1 MFVQKISIAEQ
12 YIELISPEI
21 SHADISL
28 EWVSGKDGR
37 ELLEKM
43 GNNLPKDWTPSIEEE
58 RKRIEDFIHG
68 ENEVNWAIEY
78 QGEIIGAV
86 WLSLEPDK
94 LIGPHIMIADKS
106 VYGRGIATSVMQA
119 VCGWALTDK
128 TGSASRFNHKELITR
143 CRVDNVPIIRV
154 NEKIGFKPTG
164 ETYKEDGFTW
174 QNYIM
179 KKAR

>member
-58 RKRIEDFIHG
+58 RDRIIDFG
-68 ENEVNWAIEY
+68 SRLVNS
-78 QGEIIGAV
+78 
-86 WLSLEPDK
+86 SL
-94 LIGPHIMIADKS
+94 LH
-106 VYGRGIATSVMQA
+106 
-119 VCGWALTDK
+119 
-128 TGSASRFNHKELITR
+128 
-143 CRVDNVPIIRV
+143 
-154 NEKIGFKPTG
+154 
-164 ETYKEDGFTW
+164 
-174 QNYIM
+174 
-179 KKAR
+179 